1 MAINSI
7 AEKTKSVALRLA
19 TSTVVLFVVFFV
31 AAEIVIRETRPLR
44 LFNNTGLTTIN
55 QNFLVSKLPPC
66 LSSPENPEVLL
77 LGSSLV
83 LVPSVRCDDSFH
95 NRKTRFDRWYYRN
108 VIDEYTKADYFQNE
122 LSRSSSQNRKVLD
135 LAVAAS
141 IMSDQHLILKKY
153 LASGKTPEL
162 IVCGI
167 APRDFLDNLR
177 QDPEKTP
184 TYSIL
189 ADLTCLKDLLEQKR
203 SKEAVSDFAF
213 GYFSEVYKNRAD
225 YRTFLAG
232 AAARITGHPID
243 LYQATHGEEKKVA
256 ETKQMTGMDVVA
268 EEKQDAGVLDNKKA
282 IYVPF
287 KNGLTDLKEYKRI
300 YLPVNNK
307 VFKLQLSYLDK
318 FLALATE
325 HNIPVVLVEM
335 PLTKENLALLPDG
348 VKRNY
353 TKRVR
358 ELATTYNAKVITPA
372 DRLDFSTEDFED
384 SVHLNTQGGL
394 KVFSDVAQQIGQD
407 KVLAQRCGHNRTTVG
422 SLPLKW
428 PF

>member
-1 MAINSI
+1 VTTNSI
-7 AEKTKSVALRLA
+7 ATKTKTVAMRLA
-19 TSTVVLFVVFFV
+19 TSTVVLLIVFFV

-44 LFNNTGLTTIN
+44 MFNHTGLTSIN

-66 LSSPENPEVLL
+66 LSSHENPEVLL

-108 VIDEYTKADYFQNE
+108 VIDEYTKADFFQNA
-122 LSRSSSQNRKVLD
+122 LTKASSQNRKVLD
-135 LAVAAS
+135 LAIAAS

-153 LASGKTPEL
+153 LASGKKPEL

-189 ADLTCLKDLLEQKR
+189 ADLTCVKDLLEQKR
-203 SKEAVSDFAF
+203 SKEAISNFAF
-213 GYFSEVYKNRAD
+213 GYLSDVFKNRAD
-225 YRTFLAG
+225 YKTFLVG
-232 AAARITGHPID
+232 AASRISGHPVD
-243 LYQATHGEEKKVA
+243 LYNATLDQEKSA
-256 ETKQMTGMDVVA
+256 EPTTGMAVVA
-268 EEKQDAGVLDNKKA
+268 EKADRGVLDNSKPLYKE
-282 IYVPF
+282 P
-287 KNGLTDLKEYKRI
+287 KNTLSDLKEYNRI
-300 YLPVNNK
+300 YLPVNNN
-307 VFKLQLSYLDK
+307 VFKLQLGYLDK

-335 PLTKENLALLPDG
+335 PLTAENLAILPDD
-348 VKRNY
+348 
-353 TKRVR
+353 VR
-358 ELATTYNAKVITPA
+358 RRYSKKVQELATRYNAKIVTPGERMTFA
-372 DRLDFSTEDFED
+372 TDDFED

-394 KVFSDVAQQIGQD
+394 KVFSDVAQQIGND
-407 KVLAQRCGHNRTTVG
+407 RALAQRTGRNKTTLG
-422 SLPLKW
+422 SLPIQW

>member
-1 MAINSI
+1 M
-7 AEKTKSVALRLA
+7 KLA
-19 TSTVVLFVVFFV
+19 TSTTVLFIVFFV
-31 AAEIVIRETRPLR
+31 AAEFVIRETRPLR
-44 LFNNTGLTTIN
+44 MFNNTGLTTIN

-66 LSSPENPEVLL
+66 LSSTENPEVLL

-108 VIDEYTKADYFQNE
+108 VIDEYTKADFFQNA

-189 ADLTCLKDLLEQKR
+189 ADLTCVKDLLEQNR
-203 SKEAVSDFAF
+203 SKEAISNFAF
-213 GYFSEVYKNRAD
+213 GYISDVFKNRAD
-225 YRTFLAG
+225 YKTFLVG
-232 AAARITGHPID
+232 ATSRITGHPID
-243 LYQATHGEEKKVA
+243 LYQATNEAEKKAPEEKNG
-256 ETKQMTGMDVVA
+256 MTVVA
-268 EEKQDAGVLDNKKA
+268 EQEQADVGVLDNRKA
-282 IYVPF
+282 VYVPF
-287 KNGLTDLKEYKRI
+287 KNNLADLKEYKRI

-307 VFKLQLSYLDK
+307 VFKLQLGYLDK

-335 PLTKENLALLPDG
+335 PLTQENLALLPDG
-348 VKRNY
+348 VKNRY
-353 TKRVR
+353 AKKVQ
-358 ELATTYNAKVITPA
+358 ELATRYNAKIITPA
-372 DRLDFSTEDFED
+372 DRLTFSREDFED

-394 KVFSDVAQQIGQD
+394 KVFADVAEQIGAD
-407 KVLAQRCGHNRTTVG
+407 RELAQRCGHNKTAVG

>member
-1 MAINSI
+1 M
-7 AEKTKSVALRLA
+7 RLA
-19 TSTVVLFVVFFV
+19 SSTVVLFIVFFV
-31 AAEIVIRETRPLR
+31 ATEIVIRETRPLR
-44 LFNNTGLTTIN
+44 LFNHTGLTSIN

-108 VIDEYTKADYFQNE
+108 VIDEYTKADFFQHA
-122 LSRSSSQNRKVLD
+122 LARSSSQNRKVLD

-153 LASGKTPEL
+153 LDSGKTPEL

-189 ADLTCLKDLLEQKR
+189 ADLTCLKDLWDQKR
-203 SKEAVSDFAF
+203 SKEAISTFAF
-213 GYFSEVYKNRAD
+213 GYFSDVFKNRTD
-225 YRTFLAG
+225 YKTFLAG
-232 AAARITGHPID
+232 AASRISGHPID
-243 LYQATHGEEKKVA
+243 LYQATQELEKTAA
-256 ETKQMTGMDVVA
+256 EPTTGMDVMA
-268 EEKQDAGVLDNKKA
+268 ENKAERGILDNNNPVYD
-282 IYVPF
+282 IG
-287 KNGLTDLKEYKRI
+287 KNRLSDLKEYNRI
-300 YLPVNNK
+300 YLPFNEK

-318 FLALATE
+318 FLALAAE
-325 HNIPVVLVEM
+325 HKIPVVLVDM
-335 PLTKENLALLPDG
+335 PLTQENLAILPER
-348 VKRNY
+348 VKLRY
-353 TKRVR
+353 QKRVK
-358 ELATTYNAKVITPA
+358 ELATKYNAKLVTPSERHNFPS
-372 DRLDFSTEDFED
+372 DDFED
-384 SVHLNTQGGL
+384 SVHLNAQGGL
-394 KVFSDVAQQIGQD
+394 KVFGDVAEQIGQD
-407 KVLAQRCGHNRTTVG
+407 KELAQRCGRNKTTVG

>member
-1 MAINSI
+1 M
-7 AEKTKSVALRLA
+7 KLA
-19 TSTVVLFVVFFV
+19 TSTTVLFIVFFI

-44 LFNNTGLTTIN
+44 MFNNTGLTTIN

-108 VIDEYTKADYFQNE
+108 VIDEYTKADFFQNA

-189 ADLTCLKDLLEQKR
+189 ADLTCVKDLLEQNR
-203 SKEAVSDFAF
+203 SKEAVSNFAF
-213 GYFSEVYKNRAD
+213 GYFSDVYKNRAD
-225 YRTFLAG
+225 YKTFLVG
-232 AAARITGHPID
+232 ATSRITGHPVD
-243 LYQATHGEEKKVA
+243 LYQAMNETEKKTND
-256 ETKQMTGMDVVA
+256 EPKGMDVVA
-268 EEKQDAGVLDNKKA
+268 EQKDAGVLDNKKPV
-282 IYVPF
+282 YVPF
-287 KNGLTDLKEYKRI
+287 KNCLSDLKEYKRI

-307 VFKLQLSYLDK
+307 VFKLQLSYLEK
-318 FLALATE
+318 FLALASE

-335 PLTKENLALLPDG
+335 PLTKENLALLPDEIKNRYSKK
-348 VKRNY
+348 VQQ
-353 TKRVR
+353 
-358 ELATTYNAKVITPA
+358 LATTYNAKVVTPA
-372 DRLDFSTEDFED
+372 DRLSFSTEDFED

-394 KVFSDVAQQIGQD
+394 KVFADVAEQIGQD
-407 KVLAQRCGHNRTTVG
+407 RELAQRCGRNKTTVG